1 MPILRGADRR
11 RDWVESAT
19 NLVFTTLALD
29 ARPWAVGGVSA
40 GVLEHYAELL
50 AITLRLTD
58 HAWAAAELSL
68 AGPEG
73 VSFEALDMP
82 PRFEACTLHALL
94 PGIEPDPEAP
104 APWGDPSEDFAVEAM
119 LYRRAREVV
128 HEAIQLLVDCAR
140 TDRGENEDGPF
151 NVLCQHRR
159 VMTARPLVALA

>member
-19 NLVFTTLALD
+19 NLMFTTLELD

-40 GVLEHYAELL
+40 GVLEHYAELI
-50 AITLRLTD
+50 AIAVRLTD

-68 AGPEG
+68 GGEEG
-73 VSFEALDMP
+73 VPFDALDMP
-82 PRFEACTLHALL
+82 VRFEACTLHALV
-94 PGIEPDPEAP
+94 PGIETYPEAP
-104 APWGDPSEDFAVEAM
+104 GPWGDPSEDFAVEAM
-119 LYRRAREVV
+119 LYHRAREVV

-140 TDRGENEDGPF
+140 TDRGDQEDGPF
-151 NVLCQHRR
+151 QVSCQRRR